1 MIKKLLLASLCLVAI
16 KCNKDIEEN
25 SRITLKQNTHQKLS
39 NPSMESF
46 RLAVTE
52 MSQKQYLP
60 TKEYTQQHGSELSDE
75 RKQILL
81 NPAKELI
88 FSTGISE
95 EQLQSET
102 RGDINLILNKAF
114 KIYSSQTSKK

>member
-1 MIKKLLLASLCLVAI
+1 MAVIA
-16 KCNKDIEEN
+16 CNKDIKEN
-25 SRITLKQNTHQKLS
+25 NSIELKQNTHQKLF
-39 NPSMESF
+39 NPPLENF
-46 RLAVTE
+46 RLAMIK

-88 FSTGISE
+88 CSTGISE

-102 RGDINLILNKAF
+102 QGDINLILNKAF
-114 KIYSSQTSKK
+114 KIYSSQTSKKIAL